1 MKNYLLIII
10 LSLFSLINF
19 ANSEEKISII
29 DMEYLLENSIAGKSI
44 KTKLEKINKKNAQFF
59 KKKEK
64 ELKDKEDK
72 IIKQKNVI
80 SKEEYVKIVS
90 SFQKEVQA
98 YKKEKSQRANKIKQ
112 IKVTHIN
119 ELLKKL
125 SPIIAKFSK
134 DNNISIVLDKKFTI
148 VSKIESDITKKL
160 LKVLDSEVK
169 KIDLK

>member
-10 LSLFSLINF
+10 LTIFSLISF
-19 ANSEEKISII
+19 ANSEEKISIV
-29 DMEYLLENSIAGKSI
+29 DMEYLLENSIAGKYI
-44 KTKLEKINKKNAQFF
+44 KTKLEKVNKKNNQFF

-134 DNNISIVLDKKFTI
+134 DNDISIVLDKKFTI

>member
-1 MKNYLLIII
+1 
-10 LSLFSLINF
+10 
-19 ANSEEKISII
+19 
-29 DMEYLLENSIAGKSI
+29 MEYLLENSIAGKSI

>member
-80 SKEEYVKIVS
+80 SKEEYVKVVS
-90 SFQKEVQA
+90 SFQNEVQA

-112 IKVTHIN
+112 IKGTHIN